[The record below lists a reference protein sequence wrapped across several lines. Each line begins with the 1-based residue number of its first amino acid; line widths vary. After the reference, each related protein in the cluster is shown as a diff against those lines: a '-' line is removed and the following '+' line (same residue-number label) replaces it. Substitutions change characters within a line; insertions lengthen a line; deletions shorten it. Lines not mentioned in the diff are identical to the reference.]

1 MSFLPTQ
8 EWVADICK
16 SLSGLAKAPPEL
28 SITATEAP
36 RELGG
41 EITLLF
47 KFDAGKCVEAK
58 LLRGRFYATYA
69 LSARY
74 EDLLKILE
82 GRLSPF
88 AAVPLGK
95 LKIERGNLSE
105 LAEYM
110 PLALEVIEAARNA
123 ARRSAR

>member
-1 MSFLPTQ
+1 MRFLPTQ
-8 EWVADICK
+8 EWASEVCK
-16 SLSGLAKAPPEL
+16 RLINIEAPQEL

-36 RELGG
+36 QEVGG
-41 EITLLF
+41 EVTLLF
-47 KFDAGKCVEAK
+47 RFEAGRCVEAK

-74 EDLLKILE
+74 DDLLKILE

-95 LKIERGNLSE
+95 LKVERGSLGE

-110 PLALEVIEAARNA
+110 PLALEIVEAARDVA
-123 ARRSAR
+123 KLLK

>member
-8 EWVADICK
+8 EWAAEVCK
-16 SLSGLAKAPPEL
+16 RLINIKAPPEL
-28 SITATEAP
+28 SITAIEAP
-36 RELGG
+36 QEVGG

-47 KFDAGKCVEAK
+47 KFEAGRCVEAK
-58 LLRGRFYATYA
+58 LLRGRLYASYA

-74 EDLLKILE
+74 DDLFKILE

-95 LKIERGNLSE
+95 LKIERGSLGE

-110 PLALEVIEAARNA
+110 PLALEIVEVARDVA
-123 ARRSAR
+123 KLFRR